1 MIYQNVSSN
10 THCSMALCIETLLD
24 ESCSI
29 DVFIL
34 SVLLERILEKKPCL
48 KVLRFEISLINIIIT
63 YVVKSCSCVSQ

>member
-1 MIYQNVSSN
+1 
-10 THCSMALCIETLLD
+10 MALCIETLLD